1 MIKKFKYILCF
12 FVILF
17 EIVKKKIKRTE
28 TNRIIKYL
36 IILKKI
42 LNVTLILTFN
52 IEYSHE
58 VYNKS

>member
-1 MIKKFKYILCF
+1 MLKYVLCF

-17 EIVKKKIKRTE
+17 EFMKKKIKRIE

-52 IEYSHE
+52 IKYSHE
-58 VYNKS
+58 VYN

>member
-17 EIVKKKIKRTE
+17 EIVNKKIKRTE